1 MDGIQVF
8 EKWAQEYDD
17 WFDIN
22 RFAYE
27 SEVLALRKFV
37 PQNCKGLEVG
47 VGTGRFSVPYGI
59 KAGVE
64 PARAMAD
71 VAQNRGIQVYEAKA
85 EELPFE
91 SESFDF
97 VLMVTTICFLQDPMQ
112 ALKEAKRVLK
122 PEGYI
127 IIGMIDRDS
136 PLGKVYESKKEYSKF
151 YKYAKFYSVSQ
162 VLEWLMKLEYSH
174 IEACQTIFKNP
185 EEMTAIDAVRNGYG
199 EGAFVVISAQK
210 ETKT

>member
-1 MDGIQVF
+1 MDSIQVF
-8 EKWAQEYDD
+8 EKWAQEYDE

-27 SEVLALRKFV
+27 SEVLALRKFI
-37 PQNCKGLEVG
+37 PKNGKGLEVG
-47 VGTGRFSVPYGI
+47 VGTGRFSVPLGI

-64 PARAMAD
+64 PARAMASI
-71 VAQNRGIQVYEAKA
+71 AQKRGIEVYEAKA

-112 ALKEAKRVLK
+112 SLKEAKRVLK
-122 PEGYI
+122 PEGHI
-127 IIGMIDRDS
+127 IIGMIDKDS
-136 PLGKVYESKKEYSKF
+136 PLGMVYESKKEHSRF
-151 YKYAKFYSVSQ
+151 YKYAKFYSVRQ
-162 VLEWLMKLEYSH
+162 VLGWLSESEHSH
-174 IEACQTIFKNP
+174 IEICQTIFENP
-185 EEMTAIDAVRNGYG
+185 ERMTAIDAVRDGYG